1 MVIEGLL
8 DLAIDFCRRLHTAVR
23 LDGLT
28 SQIDRHAG
36 LWPTHVRD
44 PSRRHEDT
52 VAAPPI
58 ARVHHEVAN
67 RPGVIVN
74 QQVLQMADDTI
85 CRPDVMTDDDVA
97 AQVAVIRRRQVPVVL
112 KVLLYPCLHGQ
123 AARICAHA
131 PQARAS
137 PVVRIPVA
145 PEY

>member
-1 MVIEGLL
+1 M
-8 DLAIDFCRRLHTAVR
+8 
-23 LDGLT
+23 
-28 SQIDRHAG
+28 
-36 LWPTHVRD
+36 
-44 PSRRHEDT
+44 
-52 VAAPPI
+52 AAPPI

-97 AQVAVIRRRQVPVVL
+97 AQVAVIRRRQAPVVPF
-112 KVLLYPCLHGQ
+112 KVLFYPALHGQ

-137 PVVRIPVA
+137 PIVRIPVA
-145 PEY
+145 SEY